1 MKTKL
6 HKLEANKMQNEKKE
20 LLKKFKAIVDD
31 LMDNY
36 EEYTDEEKVQI
47 KEIFQ
52 KVAELN
58 KILDK
63 YDTEVKIDWQ
73 EYFILMG
80 QYFDGTRY

>member
-1 MKTKL
+1 M
-6 HKLEANKMQNEKKE
+6 NKEKKE
-20 LLKKFKAIVDD
+20 LIKKFKVVIED

-36 EEYTDEEKVQI
+36 DEYTDEEKAQI

-63 YDTEVKIDWQ
+63 YDIDVSFDWE
-73 EYFILMG
+73 EYSLAYS
-80 QYFDGTRY
+80 QYFGTMFY